1 MNVKYVNHF
10 GESIDLC
17 SDVLMLRDTDL
28 LNYSWDYQTKNEF
41 NPTVSIFYKSMVEKN
56 IKISIIGKTKD
67 EYNKLCNKLFEITEK
82 DIIAAVTGFLIVN
95 NEYRLPCYIFSK
107 KISAWHPS
115 ANKIVNEYTILS
127 EKGEWLKDV
136 TRVFGVSSTE
146 KQSSEG
152 LDYSYDFPFDYS
164 QSSANNLLKTDAFVP
179 FDFTII
185 FSGPCTTPY
194 VQIGDNIYR
203 VYTTLLEN
211 EYLTIDSL
219 NKKIYKT
226 KNDGKRENEFNLRD
240 RNNYIFEKIQP
251 TDGLNYVDVPDGQI
265 TSITAHLERSEPK
278 WT

>member
-17 SDVLMLRDTDL
+17 SEVLMLRDTDL

-41 NPTVSIFYKSMVEKN
+41 DPKVSRFYKSMVERS
-56 IKISIIGKTKD
+56 IKISIIGKTKAD
-67 EYNKLCNKLFEITEK
+67 YNNLCNKLFEITEK
-82 DIIAAVTGFLIVN
+82 DIIAAVSGYLIVN
-95 NEYRLPCYIFSK
+95 DEYRLPCYIFSK

-152 LDYSYDFPFDYS
+152 LDYLYDFPFDFS

-185 FSGPCTTPY
+185 FSGPCTTPQ

-203 VYTTLLEN
+203 VYTTLLAD

-226 KNDGKRENEFNLRD
+226 KNNGQKENEFNLRD

-251 TDGLNYVDVPDGQI
+251 TNGLNYVDVPDGQV

>member
-1 MNVKYVNHF
+1 M
-10 GESIDLC
+10 
-17 SDVLMLRDTDL
+17 
-28 LNYSWDYQTKNEF
+28 
-41 NPTVSIFYKSMVEKN
+41 
-56 IKISIIGKTKD
+56 
-67 EYNKLCNKLFEITEK
+67 
-82 DIIAAVTGFLIVN
+82 
-95 NEYRLPCYIFSK
+95 
-107 KISAWHPS
+107 
-115 ANKIVNEYTILS
+115 
-127 EKGEWLKDV
+127 KDV

-152 LDYSYDFPFDYS
+152 LDYSYDFPFDFS

-226 KNDGKRENEFNLRD
+226 KTM
-240 RNNYIFEKIQP
+240 EKEKMSLI
-251 TDGLNYVDVPDGQI
+251 
-265 TSITAHLERSEPK
+265 
-278 WT
+278 